1 MPLPASFPFALV
13 FHFKFFILFFFWLC
27 QDLARNR
34 FYVNDAQRQ
43 IKHFNFFVLLLF
55 WQLELLASIYAVYR
69 GCWHWNSFQ
78 DNSPT
83 PTHILTMVT
92 RFLSLVFPHFPCI
105 FLRLTQ
111 MILFV
116 CGYVFIMW
124 KLFLAP
130 AEYLRYCD
138 LDGFLWYSM
147 WRILFNLVR

>member
-1 MPLPASFPFALV
+1 
-13 FHFKFFILFFFWLC
+13 
-27 QDLARNR
+27 
-34 FYVNDAQRQ
+34 
-43 IKHFNFFVLLLF
+43 LLLF

-78 DNSPT
+78 DNSAT

-147 WRILFNLVR
+147 WRILFNLVRLAEFSSVQNILKILGYSNKDKFSEFKKYFRQFYMGFYFMYFIISKK